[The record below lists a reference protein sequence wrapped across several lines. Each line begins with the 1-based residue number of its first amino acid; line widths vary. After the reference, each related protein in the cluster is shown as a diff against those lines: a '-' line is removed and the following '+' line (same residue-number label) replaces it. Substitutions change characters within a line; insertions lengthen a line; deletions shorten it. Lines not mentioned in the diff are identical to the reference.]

1 MKFAVISDIHGN
13 FPALE
18 AVLADAASQGAE
30 GYLILGDYGISAP
43 WPDRVTD
50 RLMSLENAH
59 IVRGNEER
67 YLRIPEGDDGQF
79 EVTRWCRQT
88 LGKERCD
95 WLWEL
100 PERLD
105 VTCEGVKLHMAHSTE
120 VLLGAK
126 IGAGLIGPT
135 GHARRYPEGIIPH
148 DVILQGIRKVLRSDE
163 GFLQARENLPGG
175 VYLFGHTHTQW
186 HLQDGDCLFVNP
198 GSCGLALDCSS
209 PGAPYTLLTVA
220 NGSFSVEERHVPLD
234 AEALI
239 EQAKQTTQYKAAR
252 IWSEIVFEEWRI
264 CRERISLFLRFAERY
279 ATSVGDERRPFVKE
293 TWNAAYDAWRAQ
305 KDCFGGL
312 PDEKE

>member
-18 AVLADAASQGAE
+18 AVLADAASQDAE
-30 GYLILGDYGISAP
+30 GYLILGDYCISAP

-50 RLMSLENAH
+50 TLMRLDNAH

-79 EVTRWCRQT
+79 EVTRWCKHT
-88 LGKERCD
+88 LGKKRCD

-105 VTCEGVKLHMAHSTE
+105 FTRDGVDFHMAHSTE
-120 VLLGAK
+120 VLLDAK

-148 DVILQGIRKVLRSDE
+148 DVILQGIRDVLRSDE
-163 GFLQARENLPGG
+163 AFRQARENLTGG

-186 HLQDGDCLFVNP
+186 HLQDGECLFVNP
-198 GSCGLALDCSS
+198 GSCGLALDCAS
-209 PGAPYTLLTVA
+209 PGAPYTLLTVE
-220 NGSFSVEERHVPLD
+220 NGSVEVEERRVPMD
-234 AEALI
+234 AVTLI
-239 EQAKQTTQYKAAR
+239 GQAKQTTQYVAAR

-264 CRERISLFLRFAERY
+264 CRERISLFLRFAESY
-279 ATSVGDERRPFVKE
+279 AAGIGDDRRPFVTE
-293 TWNAAYDAWRAQ
+293 TWNAAYDAWCASLQ
-305 KDCFGGL
+305 KS
-312 PDEKE
+312 